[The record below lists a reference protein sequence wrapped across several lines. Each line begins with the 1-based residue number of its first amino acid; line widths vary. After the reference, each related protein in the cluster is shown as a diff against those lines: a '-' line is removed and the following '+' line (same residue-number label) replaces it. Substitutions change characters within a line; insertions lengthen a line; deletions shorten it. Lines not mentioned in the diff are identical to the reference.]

1 MRIMNFDETIR
12 VEQRRLTPKVFVVCN
27 GAVKE
32 FVLNRS
38 AVFGRITGSGNPDIG
53 VDMRYVSRRHG
64 SFELV
69 SGCFFYRDLSSTN
82 GTWYANRKLEPN
94 APQQLKSGDVLRVY
108 SPREPA
114 KFTTLIFT
122 MDYPDH
128 YNWQAIPLTNANQ
141 IDIGRNPNSGLVLKG
156 QGISRLHAVLFR
168 HNGRWA
174 LADRNSRNG
183 VYVNDIRL
191 TNPIFLRPGDAI
203 RINNI
208 HFIYCIDRLL
218 CQIPSGPRYTG
229 DDSVSIEGRRDRNQH
244 STGAMS
250 SDSLNIQIV
259 ERSVI
264 VKGRK
269 LTLLRDIN
277 MTINPGEMVLVL
289 GGSGAGKT
297 TFMNAVMGY
306 EKANGRI
313 MYGRTD
319 VYADYASM
327 KDKMGFVPQQDLLRG
342 EDRVSDTLRDA
353 ARLRL
358 GKGTTQAQRDARV
371 AQVVNKMGLETLQ
384 NHLVNKLSG
393 GQRKRLSIAV
403 EYVADPVLF
412 FLDEPD
418 SGLDGGMATTLMT
431 NLRTIADDGKIV
443 IVISHAPDRTPD
455 FFDKIMVLAKGS
467 DECGHLA
474 YFGPVRDAYGY
485 FDTKSLEGI
494 VKRINRK
501 NEGGDGM
508 ADYFIQ
514 KFNGMRR

>member
-1 MRIMNFDETIR
+1 MNFEETINVAPR
-12 VEQRRLTPKVFVVCN
+12 QLAPKVFVVCN
-27 GAVKE
+27 GTVRE
-32 FVLNRS
+32 FVLNRN
-38 AVFGRITGSGNPDIG
+38 AVFGRITESGSPDIG

-64 SFELV
+64 SFEMV
-69 SGCFFYRDLSSTN
+69 SGRFFYRDLNSTN
-82 GTWYANRKLEPN
+82 GTWYANRKLDPN
-94 APQQLKSGDVLRVY
+94 VPQQLKSGDILRVY
-108 SPREPA
+108 SSRDPA
-114 KFTTLIFT
+114 KFTTLIFAL
-122 MDYPDH
+122 DYPE
-128 YNWQAIPLTNANQ
+128 YYKWQAISLTNVNQ
-141 IDIGRNPNSGLVLKG
+141 IDIGRNPNSGLVLQD

-183 VYVNDIRL
+183 VFVNDIRL

-218 CQIPSGPRYTG
+218 YQMPSGPRYTG
-229 DDSVSIEGRRDRNQH
+229 DDSMKLEGRRDRDH
-244 STGAMS
+244 LSTGAMT

-259 ERSVI
+259 
-264 VKGRK
+264 
-269 LTLLRDIN
+269 DIN

-358 GKGTTQAQRDARV
+358 GKGTTQAQRDERV

-474 YFGPVRDAYGY
+474 YFGPVREAYSY
-485 FDTKSLEGI
+485 FNTKSLEGI

-514 KFNGMRR
+514 KYSGMRR

>member
-1 MRIMNFDETIR
+1 MNFEETINVAPR
-12 VEQRRLTPKVFVVCN
+12 KLVPKVFVVCN
-27 GAVKE
+27 GAVHE
-32 FVLNRS
+32 YVLNRNS
-38 AVFGRITGSGNPDIG
+38 VFGRITESGSPDIG

-69 SGCFFYRDLSSTN
+69 SGRVFYRDLNSTN
-82 GTWYANRKLEPN
+82 GTWYANRKLDPN
-94 APQQLKSGDVLRVY
+94 APQQLKNGDILRVY
-108 SPREPA
+108 SSRDPA
-114 KFTTLIFT
+114 KFTTLIFAL
-122 MDYPDH
+122 DYPE
-128 YNWQAIPLTNANQ
+128 YYKWQVISLVNVNQ
-141 IDIGRNPNSGLVLKG
+141 IDIGRNPNSGLVFQD

-208 HFIYCIDRLL
+208 HFIYSIDRLIY
-218 CQIPSGPRYTG
+218 QMPSGPSYSSG
-229 DDSVSIEGRRDRNQH
+229 DDSVQLEGRRDRNH
-244 STGAMS
+244 MSSGAMS

-259 ERSVI
+259 ERSVM

-474 YFGPVRDAYGY
+474 YFGSVREAYSY

-514 KFNGMRR
+514 KYSGMRR

>member
-1 MRIMNFDETIR
+1 MNFEETINVAPR
-12 VEQRRLTPKVFVVCN
+12 QLAPKVFVVCN
-27 GAVKE
+27 GTVRE
-32 FVLNRS
+32 FVLNRN
-38 AVFGRITGSGNPDIG
+38 AVFGRITESGSPDIG

-64 SFELV
+64 SFEMV
-69 SGCFFYRDLSSTN
+69 SGRFFYRDLNSTN
-82 GTWYANRKLEPN
+82 GTWYANRKLDPN
-94 APQQLKSGDVLRVY
+94 VPQQLKSGDILRVY
-108 SPREPA
+108 SSRDPA
-114 KFTTLIFT
+114 KFTTLIFAL
-122 MDYPDH
+122 DYPE
-128 YNWQAIPLTNANQ
+128 YYKWQAISLTNVNQ
-141 IDIGRNPNSGLVLKG
+141 IDIGRNPNSGLVLQD

-183 VYVNDIRL
+183 VFVNDIRL

-218 CQIPSGPRYTG
+218 YQMPSGPRYTG
-229 DDSVSIEGRRDRNQH
+229 DDSMKLEGRRDRDH
-244 STGAMS
+244 LSTGAMT

-259 ERSVI
+259 ERSVM

-358 GKGTTQAQRDARV
+358 GKGTTQAQRDERV

-474 YFGPVRDAYGY
+474 YFGPVREAYSY
-485 FDTKSLEGI
+485 FNTKSLEGI

-514 KFNGMRR
+514 KYSGMRR

>member
-1 MRIMNFDETIR
+1 MRTMNFEETINVAPR
-12 VEQRRLTPKVFVVCN
+12 QLAPKVFVVCN
-27 GAVKE
+27 GTVRE

-64 SFELV
+64 SFEMV
-69 SGCFFYRDLSSTN
+69 SGRFFYRDLNSTN
-82 GTWYANRKLEPN
+82 GTWYANRKLDPN
-94 APQQLKSGDVLRVY
+94 VPQQLKSGDILRVY
-108 SPREPA
+108 SSRDPA
-114 KFTTLIFT
+114 KFTTLIFAL
-122 MDYPDH
+122 DYPE
-128 YNWQAIPLTNANQ
+128 YYKWQAISLTNVNQ
-141 IDIGRNPNSGLVLKG
+141 IDIGRNPNSGLVLQD

-183 VYVNDIRL
+183 VFVNDIRL

-218 CQIPSGPRYTG
+218 YQMPSGPRYTG
-229 DDSVSIEGRRDRNQH
+229 DDSMKLEGRRDRDH
-244 STGAMS
+244 LSTGAMT

-384 NHLVNKLSG
+384 
-393 GQRKRLSIAV
+393 KRLSIAV

-474 YFGPVRDAYGY
+474 YFGPVREAYSY
-485 FDTKSLEGI
+485 FNTKSLEGI

-514 KFNGMRR
+514 KYSGMRR

>member
-1 MRIMNFDETIR
+1 MNFEETINVAPR
-12 VEQRRLTPKVFVVCN
+12 QLAPKVFVVCN
-27 GAVKE
+27 GTVRE
-32 FVLNRS
+32 FVLNRN
-38 AVFGRITGSGNPDIG
+38 AVFGRITESGSPDIG

-64 SFELV
+64 SFEMV
-69 SGCFFYRDLSSTN
+69 SGRFFYRDLNSTN
-82 GTWYANRKLEPN
+82 GTWYANRKLDPN
-94 APQQLKSGDVLRVY
+94 VPQQLKSGDILRVY
-108 SPREPA
+108 SSRDPA
-114 KFTTLIFT
+114 KFTTLIFAL
-122 MDYPDH
+122 DYPE
-128 YNWQAIPLTNANQ
+128 YYKWQAISLTNVNQ
-141 IDIGRNPNSGLVLKG
+141 IDIGRNPNSGLVLQD

-183 VYVNDIRL
+183 VFVNDIRL

-218 CQIPSGPRYTG
+218 YQMPSGPRYTG
-229 DDSVSIEGRRDRNQH
+229 DDSMKLEGRRDRNH
-244 STGAMS
+244 LSTGAMT

-358 GKGTTQAQRDARV
+358 GKGTTQAQRDERV

-431 NLRTIADDGKIV
+431 NLRTIADDGKIA

-455 FFDKIMVLAKGS
+455 FCDKIMVLAKGS
-467 DECGHLA
+467 DRSAKLT
-474 YFGPVRDAYGY
+474 VI
-485 FDTKSLEGI
+485 S
-494 VKRINRK
+494 
-501 NEGGDGM
+501 
-508 ADYFIQ
+508 IQ
-514 KFNGMRR
+514 SRSKVS

>member
-1 MRIMNFDETIR
+1 MNFEETINVAPR
-12 VEQRRLTPKVFVVCN
+12 QLAPKVFVVCN
-27 GAVKE
+27 GTVRE
-32 FVLNRS
+32 FVLNRN
-38 AVFGRITGSGNPDIG
+38 AVFGRITESGSPDIG

-64 SFELV
+64 SFEMV
-69 SGCFFYRDLSSTN
+69 SGRFFYRDLNSTN
-82 GTWYANRKLEPN
+82 GTWYANRKLDPN
-94 APQQLKSGDVLRVY
+94 VPQQLKSGDILRVY
-108 SPREPA
+108 SSRDPA
-114 KFTTLIFT
+114 KFTTLIFAL
-122 MDYPDH
+122 DYPE
-128 YNWQAIPLTNANQ
+128 YYKWQAISLTNVNQ
-141 IDIGRNPNSGLVLKG
+141 IDIGRNPNSGLVLQD

-183 VYVNDIRL
+183 VFVNDIRL

-218 CQIPSGPRYTG
+218 YQMPSGPRYTG
-229 DDSVSIEGRRDRNQH
+229 DDSMKLEVRRDRDH
-244 STGAMS
+244 LSTGAMT

-358 GKGTTQAQRDARV
+358 GKGTTQAQRDERV

-418 SGLDGGMATTLMT
+418 SGLDGGLTGLLISSTRSWSSPREAM
-431 NLRTIADDGKIV
+431 NADIWHISGRSAKLT
-443 IVISHAPDRTPD
+443 VIS
-455 FFDKIMVLAKGS
+455 
-467 DECGHLA
+467 
-474 YFGPVRDAYGY
+474 
-485 FDTKSLEGI
+485 
-494 VKRINRK
+494 
-501 NEGGDGM
+501 
-508 ADYFIQ
+508 IQ
-514 KFNGMRR
+514 SRSKVS